1 MNLDGC
7 FYKNVYGFVL
17 IKMYASYVKSWNWDL
32 VEIHLWD

>member
-7 FYKNVYGFVL
+7 FYKNVYGFVF

-32 VEIHLWD
+32 VEIYLWE